1 MKKNQKIGI
10 KMFGKRINWEKDR
23 KLLTEE
29 EEEGFGWRDSL
40 RVGSHRLCFMA
51 GHVSTIVPSGGER
64 KKEREI
70 PFFKVLRGC
79 YASPPRS
86 WLNVCSCLL
95 AFSVW

>member
-40 RVGSHRLCFMA
+40 RVGSRASWPATFQ
-51 GHVSTIVPSGGER
+51 PSFHLAERER
-64 KKEREI
+64 KRERFLSSKYCEVAM
-70 PFFKVLRGC
+70 PHLRAAG
-79 YASPPRS
+79 
-86 WLNVCSCLL
+86 
-95 AFSVW
+95 